1 MSLLWCVSKSMISV
15 DGREANLLP
24 QAAPWRCIH
33 ELAHV
38 AFQAERRCDGTA
50 EVLPLVSKV
59 AGVLR
64 CLFWRLENV
73 MLWRGIMGFVQFG
86 DKRVSDPVLL
96 SCSWSCMLVSGNSIQ
111 AHLHTPHFPYVL
123 IIILF
128 PCPSCLQHFVPL
140 PASVFSYEQPPNKLR

>member
-1 MSLLWCVSKSMISV
+1 MISV

-33 ELAHV
+33 ELVHV

-111 AHLHTPHFPYVL
+111 AHLHTPHFPYVSVSYTHL
-123 IIILF
+123 T
-128 PCPSCLQHFVPL
+128 L
-140 PASVFSYEQPPNKLR
+140 PTIYSV